1 MTRVIVIANQ
11 KGGVAKTTTA
21 VNLAACL
28 AHYKKKVLLIDMD
41 PQGNASGGLGVNKNE
56 IENSVYDVLVNGVGI
71 DEVVIPL
78 SKRLWI
84 LPANVGLAGAEM
96 ELADAVSR
104 ETRLK
109 TALEPVK
116 ERFDFVIIDTPPSLG
131 MLTINALTAA
141 DTFLVPMQ
149 GEYFALEGLTQL
161 LGTVKIVQQNL
172 NPNLKMEGILMTM
185 VDKRTNLN
193 NQVMEEVRK
202 SFKAKVFETVI
213 PRNVRLSEAPSY
225 GMSILDYDPKSKGA
239 DRYLSFAKEVIKNG

>member
-1 MTRVIVIANQ
+1 MTRVIVVTNQ

-56 IENSVYDVLVNGVGI
+56 IEYSVYDVLVNEVGI

-78 SKRLWI
+78 SKRMWI
-84 LPANVGLAGAEM
+84 LPANVGLAGAEL

-109 TALEPVK
+109 SALEQVK

-131 MLTINALTAA
+131 LLTINALTAA

-161 LGTVKIVQQNL
+161 LGTVKIVQQSL

-239 DRYLSFAKEVIKNG
+239 DKYLSLAKEVIKNG

>member
-1 MTRVIVIANQ
+1 MTRVIVVTNQ

-56 IENSVYDVLVNGVGI
+56 IEYSVYDVLVNEVGI

-78 SKRLWI
+78 SKRMWI
-84 LPANVGLAGAEM
+84 LPANVGLAGAEL

-109 TALEPVK
+109 SALEQVK

-131 MLTINALTAA
+131 LLTINALTAA

-161 LGTVKIVQQNL
+161 LGTVKIVQQSL

-193 NQVMEEVRK
+193 TQVMEEVRK

-239 DRYLSFAKEVIKNG
+239 DKYLSLAKEVIKNG

>member
-28 AHYKKKVLLIDMD
+28 ASYKKKVLLIDMD

-56 IENSVYDVLVNGVGI
+56 IEYSVYDVLVNGLGI

-78 SKRLWI
+78 NKRMWI
-84 LPANVGLAGAEM
+84 LPSNVGLAGAEI

-104 ETRLK
+104 ENRLK
-109 TALEPVK
+109 DALEEVK
-116 ERFDFVIIDTPPSLG
+116 DRFDFVIIDTPPSLG
-131 MLTINALTAA
+131 LLTINALTAA

-149 GEYFALEGLTQL
+149 GEYFALEGLSQL

-172 NPNLKMEGILMTM
+172 NPSLKMEGILMTM

-193 NQVMEEVRK
+193 VQVMEEVRR

-239 DRYLSFAKEVIKNG
+239 DRYMSLAKEVIKNG

>member
-56 IENSVYDVLVNGVGI
+56 IENSVYDVLINGVGI